1 MSTTSAIVLV
11 IVGALLL
18 ICGTTLAVMLYN
30 LDFFTINL
38 TSWYDVV
45 IPMLVAVVGL
55 MLLFAGV
62 RALRR
67 ARRDRAV
74 A

>member
-1 MSTTSAIVLV
+1 MNNPTAIILV

-30 LDFFTINL
+30 LEFFTVRL

-45 IPMLVAVVGL
+45 LPLLVAVAGL
-55 MLLFAGV
+55 VLVIVGV

-74 A
+74 D

>member
-67 ARRDRAV
+67 ARRDRAE

>member
-1 MSTTSAIVLV
+1 MHTTTAVVLV
-11 IVGALLL
+11 IVGALMLV
-18 ICGTTLAVMLYN
+18 CGAALTIMLYN
-30 LDFFTINL
+30 LDFFTIDL

-45 IPMLVAVVGL
+45 IPMLVAVAGL

-67 ARRDRAV
+67 ARRDRAE

>member
-1 MSTTSAIVLV
+1 MNNTTAIVLV
-11 IVGALLL
+11 IAGVLLL
-18 ICGTTLAVMLYN
+18 ICGTTLAVMLYR

-45 IPMLVAVVGL
+45 IPMLIAVAGL
-55 MLLFAGV
+55 VLLFVGA

-67 ARRDRAV
+67 AKRDRA
-74 A
+74 AA

>member
-1 MSTTSAIVLV
+1 MSTTAAIVLV

-18 ICGTTLAVMLYN
+18 VCGTTLAIMLYS
-30 LDFFTINL
+30 LDFFTIDL

-67 ARRDRAV
+67 ARRDRA
-74 A
+74 AA

>member
-1 MSTTSAIVLV
+1 MSKRTAIVLL

-18 ICGTTLAVMLYN
+18 VCGTTLAVMLYS
-30 LDFFTINL
+30 LEFFTISL

-45 IPMLVAVVGL
+45 IPMLIAVAGCV
-55 MLLFAGV
+55 LLFVGA

-67 ARRDRAV
+67 ARRDRAAV
-74 A
+74 

>member
-1 MSTTSAIVLV
+1 MLV
-11 IVGALLL
+11 CGAALT
-18 ICGTTLAVMLYN
+18 IMLYN
-30 LDFFTINL
+30 LDFFTIDL

-45 IPMLVAVVGL
+45 IPMLVAVAGL